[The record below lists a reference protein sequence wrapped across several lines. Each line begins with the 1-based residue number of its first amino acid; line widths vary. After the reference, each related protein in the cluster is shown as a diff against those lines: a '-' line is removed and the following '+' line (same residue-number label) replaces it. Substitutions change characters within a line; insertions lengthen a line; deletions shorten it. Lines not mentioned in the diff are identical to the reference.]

1 MGSRCVIPVDKQS
14 RIVMMNKQTKN
25 SIIYLLGALAGA
37 ALGFVNTPL
46 LTRVMTPENYA
57 QYGNL
62 TTFGTLIMSLTF
74 LGLDEA
80 YMRFYNESE
89 YPVGKLIGKCLIT
102 PIIIAL
108 AFVLI
113 LILIEPSRVLSN
125 TVFGVS
131 IHTPELL
138 LCGCYII
145 VMIIQRIFMLT
156 ARIEERAW
164 NYAIAEVAIKASF
177 ISVIIIAVGSHLSIN
192 LRIVE
197 LALITS
203 YVIAILINAFVVLK
217 CWSRYTNTKCIEHDH
232 KYLYKYGYSFAIS
245 NSLIYFVPMIERII
259 MRSTMG
265 MSDLGVYT
273 SSQIFATV
281 INLFSVSLNSVWLPY
296 VYRVDYEG
304 ERFKTIFHSV
314 GVCVVWFSA
323 MLLGFTVMTRRWL
336 VMLLG
341 GSYSQAYVIAPAIL
355 FGACMTIVMN
365 VYSIGINLKCKT
377 SYHILTPILQG
388 VISVILCRL
397 LIPGLGLS
405 GAGIA
410 IVVSLFISRGLKALL
425 GIHECCTGRTLT
437 RPILILFVC
446 LIISCI
452 SSMVFRKVT
461 FDIIC
466 GGGLMIL
473 SSILCWPEIMFIA
486 KQVIRPDRKRLARS
500 RGSEVR

>member
-1 MGSRCVIPVDKQS
+1 
-14 RIVMMNKQTKN
+14 MMNKKTKN
-25 SIIYLLGALAGA
+25 SIIYLIGVIAGA
-37 ALGFVNTPL
+37 ALGFINTPL

-62 TTFGTLIMSLTF
+62 TTFGTLIMSMTF

-89 YPVGKLIGKCLIT
+89 YPVGKFIEKCLGT
-102 PIIIAL
+102 PIIFAIV
-108 AFVLI
+108 FV
-113 LILIEPSRVLSN
+113 LILIEPSRVFSD

-131 IHTPELL
+131 LHTSELL

-145 VMIIQRIFMLT
+145 VMIVQRIFMLT
-156 ARIEERAW
+156 ARMEERAW

-177 ISVIIIAVGSHLSIN
+177 VSVIIIAVGSNLSIN
-192 LRIVE
+192 LWMVE

-203 YVIAILINAFVVLK
+203 YVIAILINTFVVLK
-217 CWSRYTNTKCIEHDH
+217 CWTRYTNTKCIEHAP

-245 NSLIYFVPMIERII
+245 NSLICFVPMIERII

-314 GVCVVWFSA
+314 GICVVWFSA

-341 GSYSQAYVIAPAIL
+341 GSYAQAYVIAPAIL

-397 LIPGLGLS
+397 LIPKLGLS

-410 IVVSLFISRGLKALL
+410 IAVSLFISRGLKALL
-425 GIHECCTGRTLT
+425 GIRECCTGQTLT
-437 RPILILFVC
+437 RPILILLVC

-452 SSMVFRKVT
+452 SGVVFKEVI
-461 FDIIC
+461 FDIVC

-473 SSILCWPEIMFIA
+473 ASILCWPEIIFVS
-486 KQVIRPDRKRLARS
+486 KQLIRPGKRYLVKRGRS
-500 RGSEVR
+500 GN